1 MDTIEVEVSG
11 LTVAEADQQ
20 SVLQLA
26 VQIDGSWNR
35 RDAAAFADLFVPDGD
50 FRFYSGPW
58 IRGRAAIA
66 AFWQNEVFPGL
77 PESMRHSILIQR
89 VRFVTEHVAIGDGL
103 LRFVDV
109 SAGSERILLERDGT
123 LVAVK
128 QNGRWLISAIRL
140 AALAPG

>member
-1 MDTIEVEVSG
+1 MDTIEVVVSG
-11 LTVAEADQQ
+11 LAIAEEDQQ

-26 VQIDGSWNR
+26 AQIDGSWNR
-35 RDAAAFADLFVPDGD
+35 RDAAAFADLFAPDGD

-58 IRGRAAIA
+58 MRSRAAIE

-89 VRFVTEHVAIGDGL
+89 VRFLAENAAIGDGI

-109 SAGSERILLERDGT
+109 SEGRERILLERDGT

-128 QNGRWLISAIRL
+128 QNGRWLVSAIRL
-140 AALAPG
+140 AALAPA